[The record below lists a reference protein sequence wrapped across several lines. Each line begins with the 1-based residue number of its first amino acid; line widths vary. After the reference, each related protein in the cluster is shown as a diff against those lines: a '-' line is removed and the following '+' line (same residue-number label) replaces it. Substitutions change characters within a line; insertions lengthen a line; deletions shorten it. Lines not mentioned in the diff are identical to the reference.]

1 MKQVRTRRGIRL
13 VEGDAVISEILAAPG
28 PTHSVFD
35 LLAAAVVVLYGGPRV
50 ALLGFAGGGI
60 VAPLRA
66 MGFAGTLDV
75 VDLDDRGERIFR
87 RLSGPWRGPVSFEL
101 GEASDW
107 LRRRRGKFHS
117 IVEDLSV
124 TGPGGVTK
132 PEVSIRTLPR
142 LAKSRLTPQGV
153 AIVNLLPVRGMTWG
167 SLTEAVGRPYR
178 QRRIVTFTEFENRVL
193 IGGRSLPPARP
204 LSTALR
210 EALGSIRSR
219 MADGIGVRTAS

>member
-1 MKQVRTRRGIRL
+1 VKQIRTRRGIRL
-13 VEGDAVISEILAAPG
+13 VEGDAVISEILSAPG

-35 LLAAAVVVLYGGPRV
+35 LLAAAVVVLYGGPRL

-87 RLSGPWRGPVSFEL
+87 RVSGAWRGPVCFEL
-101 GEASDW
+101 GEASEW
-107 LRRRRGKFHS
+107 LRRRRGRFDA

-124 TGPGGVTK
+124 VGPGGVTK

-142 LAKSRLTPQGV
+142 LTKARLTPRGV
-153 AIVNLLPVRGMTWG
+153 AIVNLLPVRGMTWP
-167 SLTEAVGRPYR
+167 SLMEAVGRPYR
-178 QRRIVTFTEFENRVL
+178 QRRIVTFSEFENRVL
-193 IGGRSLPPARP
+193 IAGRALPTARE
-204 LSTALR
+204 LSGALR
-210 EALGSIRSR
+210 ETLGGIGSS
-219 MADGIGVRTAS
+219 MADGIGVRTGS